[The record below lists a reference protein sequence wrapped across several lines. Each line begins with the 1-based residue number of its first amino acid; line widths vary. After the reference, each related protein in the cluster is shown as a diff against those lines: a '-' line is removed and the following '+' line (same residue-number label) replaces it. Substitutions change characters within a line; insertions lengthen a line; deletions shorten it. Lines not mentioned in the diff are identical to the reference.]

1 MSINE
6 NRNKSQNLA
15 KALKNLFKYEKLI
28 GYQLLSIDNNWDQDY
43 IYLNMAIYNENDK
56 QTLITNI
63 KLNNRLEV
71 VKELNE
77 KHLGV
82 YDTTELSDK
91 ATESKFSI
99 DTIALLT
106 QAVVYERRRNISK
119 NLDRFII
126 VMSILASIV
135 ITLIISSSM

>member
-1 MSINE
+1 MNINE
-6 NRNKSQNLA
+6 NKKKSDYIT
-15 KALKNLFKYEKLI
+15 KAIKNLISDKLSDECR
-28 GYQLLSIDNNWDQDY
+28 LLCIENNADQDY
-43 IYLNMAIYNENDK
+43 IYINMAIYNKKEH
-56 QTLITNI
+56 QTIITNI
-63 KLNNRLEV
+63 TMNDKLEI

-77 KHLGV
+77 KHLDV

-91 ATESKFSI
+91 AIESKCCI
-99 DTIALLT
+99 DTVALLT

-135 ITLIISSSM
+135 VTLIIASSM